1 MLWSKL
7 SVQRQGELSV
17 LSLTFI
23 EAWFPILALSL
34 VSFFGGLTTYAL
46 ATGLATVFFVVILI
60 YQQRLSGL
68 LNREARWNLLMTAF
82 GITTLFVLVFM
93 GLQYTTA
100 GNMAVILFL
109 QVLFSYLYFN
119 VLGREPM
126 SLWHIVGALFMTVG
140 ALMVLFPEKF
150 NLNLGDAMILAAA
163 AIAPL
168 ANRYQQR
175 ARKQVD
181 SVTLLAFRNLFAL
194 PFLWL
199 LALSFEGVPSL
210 AMLQQS
216 WLPLLL
222 VGLLIMG
229 FSKLLW
235 IEAIHRISITK
246 TSALA
251 ALSPLFTLLL
261 AYWLLNETPSLQQ
274 MLGMVPILLGGLLIT
289 RRLPV
294 MSH

>member
-1 MLWSKL
+1 MLWSNV
-7 SVQRQGELSV
+7 SSQRQGEASV
-17 LSLTFI
+17 LSLSFI
-23 EAWFPILALSL
+23 DAWFPILALGL
-34 VSFFGGLTTYAL
+34 VGLLGALTTYAL
-46 ATGLATVFFVVILI
+46 VTSLATTFFVLILL
-60 YQQRLSGL
+60 YQRRLSDL
-68 LNREARWNLLMTAF
+68 LNRDARRNLLMSAL
-82 GITTLFVLVFM
+82 GITILFVLVFL

-109 QVLFSYLYFN
+109 QVLFAYLYFN

-126 SLWHIVGALFMTVG
+126 SLWHSFGASLMTVG
-140 ALMVLFPEKF
+140 ALMVLFPEEF
-150 NLNLGDAMILAAA
+150 RLNMGDVLILAAA
-163 AIAPL
+163 AIAPF

-181 SVTLLAFRNLFAL
+181 AVTLLAFRNLFAL

-199 LALSFEGVPSL
+199 LALSFEGVPIL
-210 AMLQQS
+210 AMLQQA

-251 ALSPLFTLLL
+251 AFSPVFTLLL
-261 AYWLLNETPSLQQ
+261 AYWVLNETPTLQQ
-274 MLGMVPILLGGLLIT
+274 MLGVVPILLGGLLIT